1 MTTTFT
7 SSPSTR
13 LKDEEAIRDVYR
25 KFEEAFAK
33 SDIEAM
39 VAPMYEHTVFAW
51 GSAELIGKEAV
62 REAFKVNMA
71 GMWKDTQVVHNLNG
85 IEFLSSEIAVTWGN
99 AVVTMSDGT
108 TQTNHIMNTLIKREG
123 RWLFAA
129 EQICGAE

>member
-1 MTTTFT
+1 MTTNTLT
-7 SSPSTR
+7 SSSTQ

-25 KFEEAFAK
+25 KFEAAFAK

-39 VAPMYEHTVFAW
+39 ITPMHEHTIFAW
-51 GSAELIGKEAV
+51 GSTEIIGKEAV

-99 AVVTMSDGT
+99 AVVTMPDGT
-108 TQTNHIMNTLIKREG
+108 TQSSHIMNTLIKREG
-123 RWLFAA
+123 KWLFAA
-129 EQICGAE
+129 EQVC